1 MMATPAQP
9 DNGNA
14 DVRAVERQQVDSPFF
29 VQTLSRE
36 LSASPRRI
44 AVAIVLAFTLV
55 RLVWAYALG
64 FGIDESYTIGQ
75 SRFLALSYFDHPPLH
90 YWIAH
95 AASVLFGTGWA
106 IRIPTVLMFSATSWS
121 IFCLTERL
129 FGGVAAVFSVLFL
142 NLSLFFLVSAGAW
155 IVPDGPLMFF
165 LACGAQVMVRIIF
178 PSPGE
183 KEPTI
188 IWWILAGGLFGLA
201 GLAKYSAL
209 FTLAGLVFFVIATRH
224 RRQLLTAG
232 PYVACFVGLI
242 AIMPVLIWNVQHDW
256 ASLRFQTGRGSPQ
269 FAPSAFARMVLGQIV
284 WLGPWIAIPLVQSA
298 LHAFRKGRTER
309 ELFCVALAVPAIGYT
324 TLQALWSG
332 AGFPHWPMPGWL
344 FVFPLLGARLSGRIR
359 PAIHYAITISLL
371 TLTLLVTAVALGGS
385 GALHRLNVP
394 ALHDPTE
401 DLIDWSP
408 VAKVLTPLR
417 VGRPDGP
424 AVAGLDWAEAGKL
437 DFAVGE
443 IAPVLVLGRDKR
455 GFATRSDPRLAGRR
469 GLVIVASEEAWA
481 KKGSGL
487 SCLPE
492 DPLPVARV
500 PVGRAGQA
508 ELTLLVIPVE
518 GCIGAAQ

>member
-1 MMATPAQP
+1 MVTSARPGSGKA
-9 DNGNA
+9 GGSA
-14 DVRAVERQQVDSPFF
+14 GERQKTARLFSVE
-29 VQTLSRE
+29 TLSE
-36 LSASPRRI
+36 KITASPRRI
-44 AVAIVLAFTLV
+44 AFAIVLAFTLV

-90 YWIAH
+90 YWIVH
-95 AASVLFGTGWA
+95 AAGVFFGTSWA
-106 IRIPTVLMFSATSWS
+106 VRIPAVLLFAATSWS

-129 FGGVAAVFSVLFL
+129 FGGVAAVFSVLCL

-155 IVPDGPLMFF
+155 IVPDGPLLFF
-165 LACGAQVMVRIIF
+165 LACGAQVMARILF
-178 PSPGE
+178 PQPGE
-183 KEPTI
+183 EEPSLV
-188 IWWILAGGLFGLA
+188 WWMLAGGLFGLA

-232 PYVACFVGLI
+232 PYLACLIGLI
-242 AIMPVLIWNVQHDW
+242 LILPVLIWNVQHDW

-269 FAPSAFARMVLGQIV
+269 FSPWAFARMVLGQIV
-284 WLGPWIAIPLVQSA
+284 WLGPWIAIPLIQSA

-309 ELFCVALAVPAIGYT
+309 ELFCLALAVPAIGYT

-332 AGFPHWPMPGWL
+332 TGFPHWPMPGWL
-344 FVFPLLGARLSGRIR
+344 FVFPLLGVRLCGRIR
-359 PAIHYAITISLL
+359 PAIRYAITISLL

-385 GALHRLNVP
+385 GALHRLAP
-394 ALHDPTE
+394 SLHDPTE

-408 VAKVLTPLR
+408 VAEVLTPLEI
-417 VGRPDGP
+417 GIPDGP
-424 AVAGLDWAEAGKL
+424 ALAGLDWAEAGKL

-443 IAPVLVLGRDKR
+443 TAPVLVLGRDKR

-481 KKGSGL
+481 KRGRGL
-487 SCLPE
+487 SCLPK
-492 DPLPVARV
+492 DSRPVARV

-508 ELTLLVIPVE
+508 ELPLLVIPVE
-518 GCIGAAQ
+518 RCIGATQ

>member
-1 MMATPAQP
+1 MVTPARP
-9 DNGNA
+9 GNGKA
-14 DVRAVERQQVDSPFF
+14 GGSAVQRQQSAHPFS
-29 VQTLSRE
+29 VETLSE
-36 LSASPRRI
+36 KLTASPRQI

-55 RLVWAYALG
+55 RLVWAYVVG

-95 AASVLFGTGWA
+95 AAGVFFGTSWA
-106 IRIPTVLMFSATSWS
+106 VRIPTVLLFAATSWS

-155 IVPDGPLMFF
+155 IVPDGPLMLF
-165 LACGAQVMVRIIF
+165 LACGAQVMARILF
-178 PSPGE
+178 PSPEE
-183 KEPTI
+183 KAPAI

-224 RRQLLTAG
+224 RRQLSTAG

-242 AIMPVLIWNVQHDW
+242 VILPVLVWNIQHDW

-269 FAPSAFARMVLGQIV
+269 FAPWAFARMVLGQIV
-284 WLGPWIAIPLVQSA
+284 WLGPWIAIPLMQSA
-298 LHAFRKGRTER
+298 VHAFRKGRMER
-309 ELFCVALAVPAIGYT
+309 ELFCLALGVPAIGYT

-359 PAIHYAITISLL
+359 PAIRYAIATSLVTLVLL
-371 TLTLLVTAVALGGS
+371 TVAAALGAS
-385 GALHRLNVP
+385 GALHRLAP
-394 ALHDPTE
+394 SLHGPTA

-408 VAKVLTPLR
+408 VAEVITPLKI
-417 VGRPDGP
+417 GMLDGP
-424 AVAGLDWAEAGKL
+424 AVAGLGWAEAGKL
-437 DFAVGE
+437 DLAVGD
-443 IAPVLVLGRDKR
+443 IAPVIALGRDKR
-455 GFATRSDPRLAGRR
+455 GFGTRSDPRLAGRQ
-469 GLVIVASEEAWA
+469 GLVIVASEKAWA
-481 KKGSGL
+481 KKGKGL

-492 DPLPVARV
+492 DPRPAARL

-518 GCIGAAQ
+518 RCKGTTQ